1 MNKPFGFSPRHFWRD
16 AQFWIDNAHAVLA
29 LCTYLLLLFSRL
41 IDTALLGRDSEYL
54 SIVMLQVMIFLIP
67 GVIFCKLRGANFTE
81 RLRLRLP
88 RPSHIL
94 LLVASLIALISGT
107 LLISIYTGG
116 IETLDQGFTLYDTFA
131 AGGGSDF
138 SEVAYLVLAYAVLP
152 AICEEFVYRGVL
164 CATLEE
170 RGLLPA
176 ILFSAV
182 SFGMLHFELSHL
194 PVYIFAGLL
203 LCALMYATRSLLATV
218 IVHFAFNLF
227 GLFGQPAL
235 TQFYLYTGS
244 TELFSFLLVVIF
256 LLAAVLFCGEA
267 GRIYRGYARGAQ
279 SAPYRVDLPKSE
291 LPQRVLHTVF
301 SPVSIVC
308 MAVYLLACLFI

>member
-1 MNKPFGFSPRHFWRD
+1 MNRPNGWQRRPFWRD
-16 AQFWIDNAHAVLA
+16 VRFWIDNAHALLVLS
-29 LCTYLLLLFSRL
+29 TYLLLLLSRV

-54 SIVMLQVMIFLIP
+54 SIVLLQVMIFLIP
-67 GVIFCKLRGANFTE
+67 GVIFCKLRGTAFTE

-94 LLVASLIALISGT
+94 LLITALLALISGT

-116 IETLDQGFTLYDTFA
+116 IKTLDKGFMLYDTFA
-131 AGGGSDF
+131 AGSGGGV
-138 SEVAYLVLAYAVLP
+138 SEIAYLILAYAVLP
-152 AICEEFVYRGVL
+152 AVCEEFIYRGIV

-176 ILFSAV
+176 ILYSAI

-203 LCALMYATRSLLATV
+203 LCAVMYATRSLAATV
-218 IVHFAFNLF
+218 IIHFAYNIF

-235 TQFYLYTGS
+235 TEFYLYTGGA
-244 TELFSFLLVVIF
+244 ELFSFLLIVIF
-256 LLAAVLFCGEA
+256 LLSAIVFCGEA
-267 GRIYRGYARGAQ
+267 GRIYRGYARAAI
-279 SAPYRVDLPKSE
+279 SAPYRADVPRGEMPSRL
-291 LPQRVLHTVF
+291 LRTVF
-301 SPVSIVC
+301 APVSLLC

>member
-1 MNKPFGFSPRHFWRD
+1 MNRPNGFSRRPFWRD
-16 AQFWIDNAHAVLA
+16 TQFWINNAHAVLA
-29 LCTYLLLLFSRL
+29 LSTYLLLLFSRL
-41 IDTALLGRDSEYL
+41 IDTAVLGRDSEYL

-67 GVIFCKLRGANFTE
+67 GVIFCKLRGGAFTE

-88 RPSHIL
+88 RPSHVL
-94 LLVASLIALISGT
+94 LLIAALIALISGT

-116 IETLDQGFTLYDTFA
+116 IKTLDQGFTLYDTFA
-131 AGGGSDF
+131 AGGGTDL
-138 SEVAYLVLAYAVLP
+138 SEVAYLILAYAALP
-152 AICEEFVYRGVL
+152 AICEEFVYRGIL

-176 ILFSAV
+176 ILYSAI

-194 PVYIFAGLL
+194 PVYVFAGLL
-203 LCALMYATRSLLATV
+203 LCALMYATRSLVATV

-279 SAPYRVDLPKSE
+279 NAPYRADLPKSE
-291 LPQRVLHTVF
+291 LPTRVLHTVLA
-301 SPVSIVC
+301 PVSIVC
-308 MAVYLLACLFI
+308 MVVYLLACVFI

>member
-1 MNKPFGFSPRHFWRD
+1 MNRPFGLPPRRFWRD
-16 AQFWIDNAHAVLA
+16 KQFWIDNAHAVLA
-29 LCTYLLLLFSRL
+29 LSTYLLLLFSRL
-41 IDTALLGRDSEYL
+41 IDTAVLGRDSEYL

-67 GVIFCKLRGANFTE
+67 GVIFCKLRGSTFTE
-81 RLRLRLP
+81 RLRLHLP

-94 LLVASLIALISGT
+94 LLIAALIALISGT

-116 IETLDQGFTLYDTFA
+116 IKTLEQGFTLYDTFS
-131 AGGGSDF
+131 AGGGTDF
-138 SEVAYLVLAYAVLP
+138 SEVTYLILAYAALP
-152 AICEEFVYRGVL
+152 AICEEFVYRGIL

-176 ILFSAV
+176 VLYSAV

-203 LCALMYATRSLLATV
+203 LCALMYATRSLIATA

-244 TELFSFLLVVIF
+244 SELFSFLLMVIF
-256 LLAAVLFCGEA
+256 LLAAILFCGEA
-267 GRIYRGYARGAQ
+267 GRIYRGYAKGAE

-291 LPQRVLHTVF
+291 RPQRVLHTVF

-308 MAVYLLACLFI
+308 MVVYLLACLFI

>member
-1 MNKPFGFSPRHFWRD
+1 MNKPFGFSRRPFWRD
-16 AQFWIDNAHAVLA
+16 KQFWIDNAHAVLA

-67 GVIFCKLRGANFTE
+67 GVIFCKLRGASFTE
-81 RLRLRLP
+81 RLRFRLP

-94 LLVASLIALISGT
+94 LLVAALLVLVSGS

-116 IETLDQGFTLYDTFA
+116 IETLDRGFTLYDTFS
-131 AGGGSDF
+131 AGNGTDF
-138 SEVAYLVLAYAVLP
+138 SEVTYLILAYALLP

-176 ILFSAV
+176 ILYSAL
-182 SFGMLHFELSHL
+182 SFGMLHFEFSHL

-203 LCALMYATRSLLATV
+203 LCAVMYATRSLIATV
-218 IVHFAFNLF
+218 LVHLAFNLF

-244 TELFSFLLVVIF
+244 TELFSFLLVIIF
-256 LLAAVLFCGEA
+256 LLSAILFCGEA
-267 GRIYRGYARGAQ
+267 GRIYRGYARTAQ
-279 SAPYRVDLPKSE
+279 SAPYRADLPKKE
-291 LPQRVLHTVF
+291 WPQRVLGTVF
-301 SPVSIVC
+301 APVSIVC
-308 MAVYLLACLFI
+308 MVVYLLACLFI

>member
-1 MNKPFGFSPRHFWRD
+1 MNRQGTFSRRPFWRTPK
-16 AQFWIDNAHAVLA
+16 FWIDNAHAVLA
-29 LCTYLLLLFSRL
+29 LSTYLLLLLSRV
-41 IDTALLGRDSEYL
+41 IDTTILSRDNEYL

-67 GVIFCKLRGANFTE
+67 GVIFCKLRGSTFTE

-94 LLVASLIALISGT
+94 LLIAALIGLISGT

-116 IETLDQGFTLYDTFA
+116 IETLDQGFTLYDTFS
-131 AGGGSDF
+131 AGGGSDL
-138 SEVAYLVLAYAVLP
+138 SEVLYLILAYAVLP
-152 AICEEFVYRGVL
+152 AVCEEFVYRGIL
-164 CATLEE
+164 CASLEE

-176 ILFSAV
+176 IVYSAV

-203 LCALMYATRSLLATV
+203 LCAVMYATRSLLSTV

-244 TELFSFLLVVIF
+244 TELFTFLLVVIF
-256 LLAAVLFCGEA
+256 LLSAILFCGEA
-267 GRIYRGYARGAQ
+267 GRIYRGYARTAQ

-291 LPQRVLHTVF
+291 WPRRLLHTVF
-301 SPVSIVC
+301 APVSIVC
-308 MAVYLLACLFI
+308 MVVYLLACLFI

>member
-1 MNKPFGFSPRHFWRD
+1 MHRPDGLVRRPFFRD
-16 AQFWIDNAHAVLA
+16 TQFWINNAHAVLA
-29 LCTYLLLLFSRL
+29 LTTYLLLLLSRL
-41 IDTALLGRDSEYL
+41 IDTALLDRDSEYM
-54 SIVMLQVMIFLIP
+54 SIVVLQVLIFLIP
-67 GVIFCKLRGANFTE
+67 GVIFCKLRGATFTE

-94 LLVASLIALISGT
+94 LVVAALIALISGT

-116 IETLDQGFTLYDTFA
+116 IKTLDQGFTLYDTFA
-131 AGGGSDF
+131 AGGGTDF
-138 SEVAYLVLAYAVLP
+138 SEVAYLILAYAALP
-152 AICEEFVYRGVL
+152 AICEEFIYRGIL

-176 ILFSAV
+176 IIYSAL

-203 LCALMYATRSLLATV
+203 LCALMYATRSLIATA

-244 TELFSFLLVVIF
+244 TELFSFLLMVIF
-256 LLAAVLFCGEA
+256 LLSAVLFCGEA
-267 GRIYRGYARGAQ
+267 GRIYRGYARTAQ

-291 LPQRVLHTVF
+291 LPRRLLHTVF

-308 MAVYLLACLFI
+308 MVVYVLACLFI